1 MSMTSWT
8 KKDHEQLRETGKA
21 CENPSLPQQAQQG
34 DILKESLQEIDRL
47 QFREMM
53 ATMAKERAEEQV

>member
-21 CENPSLPQQAQQG
+21 CENPSLPQQG